1 MVHTSSD
8 KLRFDLV
15 TELLKGL
22 EGEKPIDETLTSAEK
37 LFIKDLSDKITIESK
52 QRITT
57 LKQSYSQQ
65 KIKEDEAKTE
75 ISNILL
81 MLT

>member
-1 MVHTSSD
+1 MIHTSND

-22 EGEKPIDETLTSAEK
+22 EGEKPINEILTSAEK
-37 LFIKDLSDKITIESK
+37 LFIKDLSDKIIIESK
-52 QRITT
+52 QRITN
-57 LKQSYSQQ
+57 LKQSYNQQ
-65 KIKEDEAKTE
+65 KIKDDEAKTE

-81 MLT
+81 RLT